1 MGVPLTHSR
10 RAAFLLQFIC
20 WTIAKQSS
28 EAATAIAEAVQK
40 KLGSKNPVVKFK
52 ARTDVQQQQHGL
64 YGSFT
69 GGVY

>member
-1 MGVPLTHSR
+1 VY
-10 RAAFLLQFIC
+10 LLDE
-20 WTIAKQSS
+20 IAEIARQSA

-64 YGSFT
+64 HGRFT